1 MPSKTT
7 GIWFEIDEKT
17 NKRLTASAKA
27 NKRTKRQEANFRLCD
42 HLSKFDDNMKRR
54 TTN

>member
-1 MPSKTT
+1 MLGKTT

-17 NKRLTASAKA
+17 NRRLTASA
-27 NKRTKRQEANFRLCD
+27 RTKRQEANFRLCD
-42 HLSKFDDNMKRR
+42 HLLKFDDSMKNR